1 MIINYIRQT
10 KSEPKIYND
19 YHIMLLLYSEASKLG
34 EIGEVVSKVASLNAV
49 QWLR

>member
-10 KSEPKIYND
+10 KSESKIYID
-19 YHIMLLLYSEASKLG
+19 YYIMLLCSEASKLG

>member
-1 MIINYIRQT
+1 MNKNYIRQT
-10 KSEPKIYND
+10 KSEPKIYID
-19 YHIMLLLYSEASKLG
+19 YHIMLLHSEASKLG